1 MRKGAFSQANS
12 MDESIAVNRASAN
25 VFEDYQKH
33 NSASQVS
40 TEIAIISSLRGRY
53 PDWEVTVTPAYPTN
67 LLAFAQ
73 AGQAEAKLDT
83 KAEDFSA
90 WRIHSPSSDRTS
102 QNPGVMSDHVLFG
115 KYDYT
120 WKDQAFIVYSA
131 TFQQGHGQ
139 AKNHYVLHK
148 RGHELIEGRC
158 KVTDDLIAA
167 AAQWS
172 NNVHNEVLVFD
183 QEMWTKSTELF
194 SSVQSSSWDDVIM
207 NEDMKETLVKD
218 VEGFFDSREEYE
230 EFLVPWKRGIIFHG
244 LPGVS
249 QGVQAQ
255 WSFH

>member
-1 MRKGAFSQANS
+1 MRNGALCQPNS

-40 TEIAIISSLRGRY
+40 TEIAIISSIRGRY
-53 PDWEVTVTPAYPTN
+53 PDWEVTVTPAYPTS
-67 LLAFAQ
+67 LLAFAK

-83 KAEDFSA
+83 KAEEFSA
-90 WRIHSPSSDRTS
+90 KRIHSPSSDRTS

-139 AKNHYVLHK
+139 VKNYYVLHK
-148 RGHELIEGRC
+148 RGHELVDGRC

-167 AAQWS
+167 ATQWS

-194 SSVQSSSWDDVIM
+194 SSVQSSTWDDVIM

-218 VEGFFDSREEYE
+218 VEGFFDSREEYK

-249 QGVQAQ
+249 LGFQAQ
-255 WSFH
+255 CSFL